1 MSNPTRSQQRFPFRI
16 PVRLYKNYRRL
27 PPITATIRPI
37 EQENEPIISPIPS
50 KKQENEPIIS
60 PIRSIERENEPIKSS
75 LSINNVD
82 IECETPRIDQ
92 EDFWINLHKHIAKER
107 LKHHDDHGSQ
117 RTRNKVVR
125 IFVSSTFT
133 DFFNEREVLI
143 KKVFSALRDEMEPA
157 GIQII
162 DCDLRWGVSKTK
174 GVQIFCVRT
183 ITKICSA

>member
-16 PVRLYKNYRRL
+16 PVRLYKNCRRL

-37 EQENEPIISPIPS
+37 E
-50 KKQENEPIIS
+50 QENEPIIS

-82 IECETPRIDQ
+82 IEYETPRIEH

-107 LKHHDDHGSQ
+107 LKHHDDDHGSQ
-117 RTRNKVVR
+117 RTPNKVVR

-133 DFFNEREVLI
+133 DFF
-143 KKVFSALRDEMEPA
+143 
-157 GIQII
+157 
-162 DCDLRWGVSKTK
+162 
-174 GVQIFCVRT
+174 
-183 ITKICSA
+183 